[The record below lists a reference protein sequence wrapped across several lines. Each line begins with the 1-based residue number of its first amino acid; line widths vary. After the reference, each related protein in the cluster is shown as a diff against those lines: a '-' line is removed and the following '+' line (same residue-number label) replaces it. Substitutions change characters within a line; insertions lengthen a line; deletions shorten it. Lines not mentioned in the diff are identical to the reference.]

1 MSTSQLSSLS
11 ASSPSLSPSL
21 ILEQLALPELIGIG
35 IVVII
40 FLVVVASS
48 IRIIREY
55 ERAIVF
61 RLGRLIGAKGPG
73 LIILIPFIDRA
84 LKVDLRVITLD
95 VPKQKII
102 TLDNVTVDVD
112 AVVYLRVSDPSNAV
126 VKVNNYLMASSL
138 LSQTTLR
145 DLIGQTSF
153 DDLLSRREDLNKRM
167 QEILDTATDPWGV
180 KVSSVAIR
188 DVSLPENMHR
198 AIAKQAEAE
207 REKRG
212 RIIIAEGELIAA
224 EKMAL
229 AADYYT
235 KNIAALRLRE
245 LQTWAEVAREK
256 NMIVVTAGG
265 SGAVGANSGSGDNQR
280 DLGSLL
286 GIIKERT
293 PVAEQVDAERIRE
306 IAREELASIISER
319 GGEGER
325 RRPQETKGR
334 TGRNKNHNDNNIIN
348 DRTVNSDDLSEG

>member
-1 MSTSQLSSLS
+1 MEILQSLFQQV
-11 ASSPSLSPSL
+11 SLG
-21 ILEQLALPELIGIG
+21 ETIGIA
-35 IVVII
+35 IVAIIILVII
-40 FLVVVASS
+40 AAS

-55 ERAIVF
+55 ERAVIF

-73 LIILIPFIDRA
+73 LIILIPFIDKA
-84 LKVDLRVITLD
+84 VKVDLRVITLD

-112 AVVYLRVSDPSNAV
+112 AVVYLRVNDANNAV
-126 VKVNNYLMASSL
+126 VKINDYRLASSL

-153 DDLLSRREDLNKRM
+153 DDVLSKREEINKKM
-167 QEILDTATDPWGV
+167 QVILDAATDPWGV

-212 RIIIAEGELIAA
+212 RIIIAEGELNAA
-224 EKMAL
+224 EKMAQ
-229 AADYYT
+229 AAEYYT
-235 KNIAALRLRE
+235 KNMAAMRLRE
-245 LQTWAEVAREK
+245 LQTWTEVARER
-256 NMIVVTAGG
+256 NMIVVTGG
-265 SGAVGANSGSGDNQR
+265 SGDHA

-293 PVAEQVDAERIRE
+293 PVSQQFDEKRTRELVRQELAILFSDRDELERLARGKRRTQR
-306 IAREELASIISER
+306 REEQQPTEDQTPERKETGR
-319 GGEGER
+319 GGTPEDE
-325 RRPQETKGR
+325 E
-334 TGRNKNHNDNNIIN
+334 
-348 DRTVNSDDLSEG
+348 L